1 MPSLLDEAV
10 DVSELD
16 SKVKALIYGPR
27 GTLKSTFAG
36 GAPNAIIFDF
46 ERSADSIKFVNPGST
61 SKVLRIRR
69 DKHTPEQVF
78 KAMRD
83 ALKPESPYET
93 LVIDTI
99 DRMQLFY
106 VRDLVKKANRTPP
119 IPLWQDYRLATES
132 LDQFF
137 VDCQDSDKHV
147 LFISHA
153 LDEYVQIDEKTKKYI
168 GIRPALQ
175 PTLAK
180 RVSDIVNVVGY
191 MTLTV
196 DSRKNKTHS
205 LQIGP
210 TSAPIVAKNRLGI
223 EEPIHMNPTWDSIFV
238 KRGK

>member
-1 MPSLLDEAV
+1 LPSLLDEAV

-27 GTLKSTFAG
+27 GSLKSTFAG
-36 GAPNAIIFDF
+36 GAPKAIIFDF
-46 ERSADSIKFVNPGST
+46 ERSADSIKFVNPNSDAR
-61 SKVLRIRR
+61 VLRIRK

-106 VRDLVKKANRTPP
+106 VRDLVKKANRNPP

-132 LDQFF
+132 LDEFF
-137 VDCQDSDKHV
+137 VDCQNSDKHV

-153 LDEYVQIDEKTKKYI
+153 LDEYIQIDEKTKKFV

-180 RVSDIVNVVGY
+180 RVSDIINVVGY

-196 DSRKNKTHS
+196 DARKNKLHT
-205 LQIGP
+205 LQIAP
-210 TSAPIVAKNRLGI
+210 TSEKIVAKNRLGI
-223 EEPIHMNPTWDSIFV
+223 EEPIHNDPTWESIFV